1 MLIILSLIFITTN
14 SSVVELLTFST
25 SHATSGKL
33 TSSSTSDTTSGK
45 LTSPSTSD
53 TTSTAPSKAFVA
65 YLFSICVFYIF
76 VQHKLCRN
84 IIHYASNAG
93 KSVLKAT
100 KITFI
105 HLDPSCEIKEK
116 NGFMKYECGDD
127 YYKYKCVYSDE
138 YYERD
143 RYFLSYDAVCSNDPH
158 FYQMCEKN
166 LEGEITNSK
175 ALCEHFFCLLGNGS
189 LVTSIFI
196 NQFYNFDH
204 ICDFDCVNTDLDEE
218 DCEDEKVEL
227 PSGQLVGLS
236 EICNDVCD
244 RRKCEDE
251 AVCNGYTYGMYCQI
265 SDRLGYVPPLRICN
279 GDPDCDQGDD
289 EADCTVTQ
297 NTETSCRHFNTGK
310 LTPVYN
316 NTRCMN
322 LAYSNK
328 VKFLYD
334 MLYCFSADLAL
345 YQSNCTDPSR
355 VDLTCKINGFTSTVS
370 KYLICNEDGLS
381 ICDDRVDRSC
391 FEKEGCKVHK
401 HLMCDNKEDCDN
413 GADET
418 HQICNSKTENT
429 CQRRVGKRG
438 ELSLPI
444 SWIKDGIWDCEN
456 GADEIA
462 EWETC
467 GQGGTLRY
475 ATSNIDKCEN
485 VFVCRTGYPGYVELH
500 NLCDGLETCGNEN
513 EICTVSSRSFSI
525 TTSILTTNR
534 AHLKSIS
541 FCIKGMESLEKLK
554 MSCSYEEFIYPDGE
568 IFGATKTSLVLPK
581 NKQSCENMYGELYV
595 YTSCANRCAR
605 AICPLRNIP
614 RYEVCP
620 HQLEDRI
627 GTIVDNEYLIFLT
640 RSLGSGTNIIYT
652 NNYFVCD
659 DKIKCIDY
667 SKVCDLVYDCY
678 DGSDESQCMN
688 HFKCETSGRLLP
700 KTKKCDGHMD
710 CFDLSDE
717 CNEQC
722 SKKILKE
729 TILKGM
735 SWLIGITAVA
745 ANLVIIEKSFKVLKR
760 CRTTAAVMNRVLIIL
775 IALGD
780 FLIGCY
786 LCVIAIY
793 DTLFF
798 KKGYCLEQVTWITS
812 FKCSLIGVLSTL
824 GSQISLFSMAGLS
837 IIRTHGIWNSMSIPG
852 EVTLK
857 KIVWITAAILSL
869 VSVSAAIALLPIV
882 SKFEDFFVN
891 GLKFLDR
898 LKIFIGTPDKAT
910 VFAVVQAYYGR
921 TKNVELSWKT
931 LLQMIKDMFSHDLDY
946 EDLTRDVAKVDFY
959 GNDGVC
965 LFKYF
970 VQDEDPQKMFV
981 WSILAL
987 NFLCFIF
994 ISISY
999 IVIVTLSRRSS
1010 KGMMKNNQQITQ
1022 RNRRMNQRIAIIIS
1036 TDFLCWVPFIITCI
1050 LHSLELIDAEPWYS
1064 LFSMIVLP
1072 INSVINPFL
1081 YDGTLTDAIAAASRF
1096 VTSLVVNSA
1105 LFQNVREWLIP
1116 QQAEEIELHS
1126 LEAPDNDFG
1135 PSKEKEAEK

>member
-1 MLIILSLIFITTN
+1 MLIILSLIFTTTK
-14 SSVVELLTFST
+14 SSIVELSTFST
-25 SHATSGKL
+25 SHTTSGKL
-33 TSSSTSDTTSGK
+33 TSSSTSHTS
-45 LTSPSTSD
+45 
-53 TTSTAPSKAFVA
+53 STAPSKAFVA
-65 YLFSICVFYIF
+65 YLFSICLFYIF
-76 VQHKLCRN
+76 VQHKLFRN

-93 KSVLKAT
+93 KSVLLRAT
-100 KITFI
+100 KIAFI

-116 NGFMKYECGDD
+116 NGFMKYVCGDF
-127 YYKYKCVYSDE
+127 YRIHKYKCVYSDE
-138 YYERD
+138 YYGIDE
-143 RYFLSYDAVCSNDPH
+143 YHNHFPLYGAICSKDPH
-158 FYQMCEKN
+158 FYQLCNKRFG
-166 LEGEITNSK
+166 GEITNSK
-175 ALCEHFFCLLGNGS
+175 ALCKHLICLLSNGRIT
-189 LVTSIFI
+189 TSIYK
-196 NQFYNFDH
+196 NQFDH
-204 ICDFDCVNTDLDEE
+204 FYFCDFDCVNTDLDKEG
-218 DCEDEKVEL
+218 CEDEKVEL
-227 PSGQLVGLS
+227 PSGLLVRPS
-236 EICNDVCD
+236 KICNDVCD
-244 RRKCEDE
+244 DRKCEDE

-265 SDRLGYVPPLRICN
+265 ISGRLDYVPPICICDGN
-279 GDPDCDQGDD
+279 PHCDQGDD
-289 EADCTVTQ
+289 EADCAVTQ
-297 NTETSCRHFNTGK
+297 NTETSCRHTKTWK
-310 LTPVYN
+310 LIPVYN

-322 LAYSNK
+322 FAYSN
-328 VKFLYD
+328 
-334 MLYCFSADLAL
+334 MEYCTFEDLPL
-345 YQSNCTDPSR
+345 CQSNCTDPSR
-355 VDLTCKINGFTSTVS
+355 VDLTCEINGFTSTVS
-370 KYLICNEDGLS
+370 KYLICNAYDHLEGLS
-381 ICDDRVDRSC
+381 FCDDGVDRSC

-401 HLMCDNKEDCDN
+401 HLMCDNKEDCDD

-418 HQICNSKTENT
+418 HQICRSTTEET
-429 CQRRVGKRG
+429 CERRVGKRG
-438 ELSLPI
+438 ELPLPI
-444 SWIKDGIWDCEN
+444 SWIKDGVQDCEN
-456 GADEIA
+456 GADETA

-467 GQGGTLRY
+467 GQGERLRY

-485 VFVCRTGYPGYVELH
+485 VFVCRTGYPGYAELH

-513 EICTVSSRSFSI
+513 KICTVSSRSFSV
-525 TTSILTTNR
+525 TTSVLTTNG
-534 AHLKSIS
+534 ALVKSIS

-869 VSVSAAIALLPIV
+869 VSVSAAIALLPII

-1126 LEAPDNDFG
+1126 LEAPDKDFG